1 MNGQKTA
8 HRAEAVVDW
17 SSLVVAVGAIV
28 TYAITSSA
36 LMTLFFLVP
45 LIAMRVTVLRMKTT
59 ADNIWLLIGSLAVT
73 LLLVITAFGR

>member
-1 MNGQKTA
+1 MNEQKTA
-8 HRAEAVVDW
+8 SRVEAVIDW
-17 SSLVVAVGAIV
+17 SSLAVATGAIV
-28 TYAITSSA
+28 AYAITSSA
-36 LMTLFFLVP
+36 LITLFLLIP